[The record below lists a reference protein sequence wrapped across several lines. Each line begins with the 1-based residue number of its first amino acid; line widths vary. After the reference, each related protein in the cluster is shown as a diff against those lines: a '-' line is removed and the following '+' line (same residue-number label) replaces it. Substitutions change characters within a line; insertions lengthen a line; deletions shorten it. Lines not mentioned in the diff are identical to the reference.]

1 MTDRVYPAAKPSGL
15 NPPPQALN
23 GSAFPAP
30 KSQLYNPNRHP
41 YRPTPKPSRRRRS
54 CCHRTCICCIW
65 FTIFILAL
73 ILLAA
78 IAGGV
83 VWVLYRP
90 QRPSFSV
97 SSLKFST
104 FNLSS
109 SDSLNSRLDLSV
121 TARNPNKKLVFF
133 YDPISIDVSSQGVD
147 IGNGTF
153 PALVHGAKNS
163 TTLKTVVSTGGP
175 RVLDSDSAN
184 SLRSDLKKKNRL
196 PLEIRLETNVKVKLG
211 SLKTNKVGIRVFCDG
226 IDANI
231 PKGNS
236 TVTAYSGSSSE
247 PNCHVKLRIKIW
259 KFQF

>member
-1 MTDRVYPAAKPSGL
+1 MTDRVYPAAKPSPAA
-15 NPPPQALN
+15 NPPPRPLN

-30 KSQLYNPNRHP
+30 KSQLYNPARQP
-41 YRPTPKPSRRRRS
+41 YRPTPKARRRRS
-54 CCHRTCICCIW
+54 SCHRCCICCIW
-65 FTIFILAL
+65 FIIFLLAL
-73 ILLAA
+73 LLLAA

-90 QRPSFSV
+90 QRPTFSV
-97 SSLKFST
+97 SSLKFTT
-104 FNLSS
+104 FNLT

-121 TARNPNKKLVFF
+121 SARNPNKKIVFF

-153 PALVHGAKNS
+153 PALVHGTKNS
-163 TTLKTVVSTGGP
+163 TTLKATVSTGGP
-175 RVLDSDSAN
+175 RDLDTDSATL
-184 SLRSDLKKKNRL
+184 LRSDLKKKNRL
-196 PLEIRLETNVKVKLG
+196 ALQLRLETKVKVKLG
-211 SLKTNKVGIRVFCDG
+211 SLKTKKVGVRVFCDG

-236 TVTAYSGSSSE
+236 TATPYSGSSSD